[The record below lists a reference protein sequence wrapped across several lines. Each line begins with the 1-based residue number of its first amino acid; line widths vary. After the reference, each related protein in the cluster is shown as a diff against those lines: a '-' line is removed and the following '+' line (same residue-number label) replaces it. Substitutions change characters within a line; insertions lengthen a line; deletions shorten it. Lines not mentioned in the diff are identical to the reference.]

1 MFNFDV
7 VTQLCFGQPLGFL
20 KQERDVNGLIE
31 KFAQT
36 LWLGEFLA
44 VQENLSWYV
53 RNTRIGR
60 YLFMVRPTDVWG
72 IGAVIGEI
80 NKMVEAI
87 VDSDRK
93 TKGTMV
99 EGSLMG
105 RFLAAKNADGSTMT
119 MQDVK
124 NELLTAMQEP
134 FPPPVF
140 YTM

>member
-1 MFNFDV
+1 
-7 VTQLCFGQPLGFL
+7 
-20 KQERDVNGLIE
+20 
-31 KFAQT
+31 
-36 LWLGEFLA
+36 
-44 VQENLSWYV
+44 
-53 RNTRIGR
+53 
-60 YLFMVRPTDVWG
+60 MVRPTDVWG

-80 NKMVEAI
+80 NKIVEAI

-93 TKGTMV
+93 TKGTVV
-99 EGSLMG
+99 EGSLIG

-134 FPPPVF
+134 LPPPVF